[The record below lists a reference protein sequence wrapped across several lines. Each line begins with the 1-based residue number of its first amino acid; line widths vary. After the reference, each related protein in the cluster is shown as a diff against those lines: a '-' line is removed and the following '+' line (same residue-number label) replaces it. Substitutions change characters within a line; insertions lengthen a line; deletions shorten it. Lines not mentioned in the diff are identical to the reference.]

1 MDFCWRSLF
10 SKASTEKAKGDLG
23 RDLGDEWQKLHWHG
37 NSVDFAMLIVC
48 PICSLEG
55 HRVKGECGQAE
66 QDAGPGANGRFRL
79 ISRLGPDK
87 H

>member
-37 NSVDFAMLIVC
+37 NSVDFAMLTELRGFDPSAINLSDV
-48 PICSLEG
+48 SY
-55 HRVKGECGQAE
+55 
-66 QDAGPGANGRFRL
+66 
-79 ISRLGPDK
+79 
-87 H
+87 